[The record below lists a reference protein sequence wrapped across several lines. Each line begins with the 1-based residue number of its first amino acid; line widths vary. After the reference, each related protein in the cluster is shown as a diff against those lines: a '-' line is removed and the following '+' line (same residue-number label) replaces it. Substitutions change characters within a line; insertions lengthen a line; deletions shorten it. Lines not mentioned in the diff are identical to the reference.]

1 MKRDG
6 RTLDHAT
13 LETIRLMAVERV
25 LEGWI
30 CAGTEPRRACMELC
44 EAHWRG
50 QNAAAQGRTVKG
62 QDRGAVGQHQERA
75 PTRPVILPSTNCR
88 LYYRLVS
95 KTDRL
100 NDAEPAMLMG
110 GACATAHGWSPH

>member
-1 MKRDG
+1 
-6 RTLDHAT
+6 
-13 LETIRLMAVERV
+13 
-25 LEGWI
+25 
-30 CAGTEPRRACMELC
+30 MELC

-95 KTDRL
+95 KHNHR
-100 NDAEPAMLMG
+100 
-110 GACATAHGWSPH
+110 WSPSYEYRFHRHEPVSGQGVPVKTSWCGIVISDDVALL

>member
-1 MKRDG
+1 
-6 RTLDHAT
+6 
-13 LETIRLMAVERV
+13 
-25 LEGWI
+25 
-30 CAGTEPRRACMELC
+30 MELC

-75 PTRPVILPSTNCR
+75 PTCPVILPSTNCL

-95 KTDRL
+95 KTVHTPPAHSISSSVCARIEGGTVMPSAAAVLRFTTRL
-100 NDAEPAMLMG
+100 NRVT
-110 GACATAHGWSPH
+110 C